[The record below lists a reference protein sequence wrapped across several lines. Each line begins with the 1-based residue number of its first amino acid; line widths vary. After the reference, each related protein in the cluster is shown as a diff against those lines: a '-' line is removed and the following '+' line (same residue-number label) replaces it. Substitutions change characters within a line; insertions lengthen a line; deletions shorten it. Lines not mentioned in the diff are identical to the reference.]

1 MISLQ
6 ELIKE
11 YPINLASKSRAIL
24 REYLQYK
31 ISNIIFNFNE
41 EELKK
46 LSVFKDNISG
56 FEF

>member
-31 ISNIIFNFNE
+31 ISNIIFNE